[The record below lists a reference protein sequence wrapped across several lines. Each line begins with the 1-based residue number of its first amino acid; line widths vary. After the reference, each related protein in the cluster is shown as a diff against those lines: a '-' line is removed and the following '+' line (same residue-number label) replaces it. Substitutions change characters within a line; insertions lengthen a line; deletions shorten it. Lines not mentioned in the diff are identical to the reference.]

1 MIENADLI
9 DTLLRGGAAG
19 VSLLLALI
27 LATVGRRSR
36 TGLLGALFSFSTA
49 IYVVISSA
57 VLPLPQGAAA
67 IPLVIIAIWGTVFF
81 WWFGSSLF
89 DDSFRWRW
97 WRFAPLV
104 LLPSFFLTRFFGVVE
119 GNVAAAFLY
128 FHLTINALLFADVL
142 RLAIVHAGD
151 DLVDPRR
158 RFRIV
163 ISVVVGVFGIGIAIV
178 ELAETQIPL
187 PDALRHLQ
195 AASIFALNVLFGAWF
210 LAPRDGLFALDDAPA
225 PADSSPQSPRISAAD
240 RAIFDKL
247 TGLMSNGAY
256 RAEALTVASLAEQ
269 VGVPEHH
276 LRKLINGA
284 LGFRNFS
291 AFLNSY
297 RIKDAKKALAD
308 PENARRQIIQI
319 ALDLGYGS
327 IAPFNRAFKEA
338 TGKTPTAY
346 RKDALDQA

>member
-19 VSLLLALI
+19 VSILLALI
-27 LATVGRRSR
+27 LATFGGRSR

-49 IYVVISSA
+49 IYVLISSP
-57 VLPLPQGAAA
+57 VLLLPQGPAA
-67 IPLVIIAIWGTVFF
+67 IPIVVVAIWGTVFF

-104 LLPSFFLTRFFGVVE
+104 LLPSFFLMRFFSVVE
-119 GNVAAAFLY
+119 GGVAAAFLY
-128 FHLTINALLFADVL
+128 SHLTINALLFADVL

-178 ELAETQIPL
+178 ELAETHIAL
-187 PDALRHLQ
+187 PGGLRHLQ
-195 AASIFALNVLFGAWF
+195 AASIFALNVLFGAWL
-210 LAPRDGLFALDDAPA
+210 LAPRDGLFAIVAAPA
-225 PADSSPQSPRISAAD
+225 PTDSSPQTPQIGAAD
-240 RAIFDKL
+240 QVIFDKL
-247 TGLMSNGAY
+247 TALMSDGAY
-256 RAEALTVASLAEQ
+256 RAEGLNVASLAEQ

-297 RIKDAKKALAD
+297 RIEDAKSALSD

-346 RKDALDQA
+346 RKDALGQS